1 MALVA
6 RKSIAA
12 QLLQKSIER
21 QTAIAHAKLKLKPK
35 QVESAIVAHVEHNNV
50 VQYNELIK
58 ILREYPLNDDNFK
71 CVVDDCLSCVV
82 LLGRNLIPFVN
93 VVLSLDWV
101 HRDDTLVE
109 LYATFLI
116 GLVTAHTYHCPSV
129 MKCLVKLFQGNF
141 IFVSSIFIYYFNFI
155 IGLNFFAQIL
165 CNLQCKQNNCTTMQ
179 YCTIFIN
186 HIS

>member
-12 QLLQKSIER
+12 QLLQKSLDR
-21 QTAIAHAKLKLKPK
+21 QTALAHARLKLKPK
-35 QVESAIVAHVEHNNV
+35 QVESAIVAQVEHTNV

-82 LLGRNLIPFVN
+82 LLGRNLVPFVN
-93 VVLSLDWV
+93 AVLMLDWA
-101 HRDDTLVE
+101 HRDDTLMN
-109 LYATFLI
+109 LYSTFLI

-129 MKCLVKLFQGNF
+129 MRCLVKLFQGNF
-141 IFVSSIFIYYFNFI
+141 HS
-155 IGLNFFAQIL
+155 LIL
-165 CNLQCKQNNCTTMQ
+165 D
-179 YCTIFIN
+179 
-186 HIS
+186 